1 MKQKKRSGLI
11 RIAALLLVLLLA
23 VNLVVPCLAADTDYP
38 ILSWDDTKT
47 FDTGVLNYDYD
58 KIPDYMLNDSMFL
71 RALAFTGY
79 DVQFLM
85 DQKLL
90 FHPDYVG
97 GNLEKN
103 QSLLREDPIL
113 SGIEYN
119 DGGKWGGLTKPATTE
134 KELAATVTGKV
145 PDIPTH
151 LENGMSCTS
160 FIDYFFLA
168 YLPNC
173 EGIDVSAIQ
182 KMQTTAGNRIANGT
196 NTYPDLWTEMCEGKN
211 GLIAQGIVKH
221 YEIELSASKVQT
233 AEYNAIWKQI
243 HPGTIIRFGNASS
256 PYVHYAI
263 YVGTYNNLHYII
275 HVGND
280 RGPEIIIAET
290 IGSESSAK
298 QSWPIEFYD
307 PLLTEN
313 YGSIQVIKT
322 DADTNSKLAGATF
335 MAINTKTGIDYTI
348 GPTNDKGYAI
358 IEELPYGTYTV
369 REIVPPIGYSLNP
382 TVYTVAVNEE
392 TPLVTLE
399 VTNDREYGALQ
410 ILKNTNT
417 GSNKAGWLF
426 NVYKNTPTWS
436 DTLTVA
442 NSGQMYRVTVYD
454 KYGNSVMSDP
464 GSMTKIPLKIL
475 EQPQD
480 RSAAIGK
487 YARFSVTVQGEGLTY
502 SWQYRNKNTT
512 EWKTSTAGTSRSYQV
527 DMNTSRN
534 GRSVR
539 CVITD
544 RYGNTVISDEAVMVI
559 PGTLVVTKQ
568 PVSTTAIIGQ
578 PVEFSVTASE
588 ENATYQWQYSVNGGG
603 TWVNC
608 TTSNHADCLGA
619 TESTLSFTANAS
631 YSGRIYRCKVSSGST
646 TVYTKIYD
654 DNDNLTAPT
663 LTVIPAVITKHPQNQ
678 IVALGSTATFS
689 VEVDGQSLTYSWQG
703 STNGGKTWTELGAG
717 DTFST
722 TLTEENNGMLV
733 RCVITRDGKSTV
745 SEKAVMA
752 APGTLAILSQPKS
765 VVGSTGTYATFSV
778 NAQGEDLTYFWETS
792 IDGGNTWTMLT
803 TPINDTPYETDADGR
818 YLISSIQTGNYFVVE
833 VNDGKEN
840 WEYDPAPKLITV
852 TANHTATAPA
862 TVNFTNKFLIG
873 DLEITKNTE
882 DGLNRDGWKFGVY
895 ADEAC
900 TIPLAEPQYTSGG
913 KVTFTNLPIGTVW
926 IKELGHANADIE
938 DLYYCEVNPQQI
950 EIVAGTSVSAT
961 FVNKLKYGSL
971 EIQKETNTGD
981 RKDGWKIHVKYND
994 NGKFVEIT
1002 GSPFTTDSS
1011 GYLLIE
1017 NLLPGEYVVYEE
1029 DNGSD
1034 YWNCNVTPQN
1044 VTVVAGQTAG
1054 TVTITNTVY
1063 GKLLVKKTTT
1073 DGSSVQGYMF
1083 NIYDPNGNLIT
1094 GSPFQTDSNGYIDAG
1109 FVLPGMYTVEEILS
1123 EDDAYEVVGNIRQTL
1138 EVNPENETVFSFV
1151 NAPKV
1156 GSLIIQK
1163 QTNTGSNLGGWKVNV
1178 YDSNGNL
1185 LAGSPFTTN
1194 SEGIITISDLPIG
1207 TYTVVEVDDGK
1218 DMWVYDLEEKTVTIP
1233 HNGNGTVI
1241 ITNTVY
1247 GKLLVKKTTTDNS
1260 SVQGYKF
1267 NIYGPDG
1274 KLLNGSPFTTDSNG
1288 YINIGNV
1295 LPGMYTVEEIL
1306 ASDDLYE
1313 VVGNTR
1319 QTLEVKPE
1327 TETVF
1332 TFVNAPKVGTLE
1344 IQKVTNTGSNLGGW
1358 KVNVYDPNGDLLAGS
1373 PFTTDDVD
1381 GKITISNL
1389 PIGVYTVVEVDDGKE
1404 MWVYDLAEKTVT
1416 VPHNGTGTVTITN
1429 TQLGG
1434 GLISKD
1440 TNNGGTK
1447 AGWQFHV
1454 WTDSADYGVF
1464 TTGDAGIIDL
1474 GLLYP
1479 GTYFVQEIGHTSMS
1493 AEELSY
1499 WTLDAQVK
1507 ELVVVAGTTK
1517 TVTYTNEWVGYGEI
1531 IKITNGGMKEGWQF
1545 KIWTDTAELGI
1556 FTTNSNGEIPL
1567 GKLNPGTY
1575 YVQEIGHATMTT
1587 EELSFWSM
1595 DTEIKTLEI
1604 AAGETSSITISNVQH
1619 GKIELTKR
1627 TSDNSS
1633 VENWRFDITDSNGN
1647 TTTYYTDAQG
1657 RISLMLLP
1665 GTYKITEVIPA
1676 DVMYEPQNGADC
1688 TVEIVA
1694 GEIKVV
1700 SYVNDPIKGRLEILK
1715 TDDKGNPVSHVGF
1728 VAVDSTGNRYSF
1740 IESDTTPGLYIL
1752 SDIPIDTY
1760 IITEEVVPPGFQ
1772 ISGDNQWTVTLS
1784 KTHRFETLS
1793 ITNTALGKGK
1803 IIKEMSDGSSAA
1815 GWVFD
1820 IYRVSDNTFIGTFT
1834 TGEDGTITTD
1844 YLLPGDYRV
1853 VERIP
1858 EDSIYHPV
1866 GGAEK
1871 VLTIVGGDTV
1881 SVKYVNSLR
1890 AGEIIVNKVDGSTD
1904 AALAGAKFLLEWLD
1918 NDVWTPVIYSETII
1932 PGGCASVGLE
1942 NGCLVSDEN
1951 GQIAFYGLHPDCQY
1965 RLTEIDAPDGYILQ
1979 AGAIFEGILPA
1990 DTLSSTHTVYN
2001 HPNFVLPS
2009 TGVNNNFRLL
2019 EIFAM
2024 CLLAAFVLAV
2034 GYALNTIRVTRG
2046 KENRK

>member
-1 MKQKKRSGLI
+1 MKQKRRSGLA

-38 ILSWDDTKT
+38 ILYWDDTKT
-47 FDTGVLNYDYD
+47 FDTGILNYDYD
-58 KIPDYMLNDSMFL
+58 RVPDYMLDSMFM

-97 GNLEKN
+97 ANLEKN
-103 QSLLREDPIL
+103 QSLLRTDPIL

-119 DGGKWGGLTKPATTE
+119 DGGKWGGLTKTATTE

-145 PDIPTH
+145 PDIQAH
-151 LENGMSCTS
+151 LDNGMSCTS

-168 YLPNC
+168 YLPHC
-173 EGIDVSAIQ
+173 EGFDVSAIQ

-211 GLIAQGIVKH
+211 GLIAQGVVKH
-221 YEIELSASKVQT
+221 YEIELSASKDQT
-233 AEYNAIWKQI
+233 AEYNAIWKKI
-243 HPGTIIRFGNASS
+243 RPGTIIRFGNASS

-263 YVGTYNNLHYII
+263 YVGTYNNLHYIM

-280 RGPEIIIAET
+280 RGPEIIIAESM
-290 IGSESSAK
+290 GSESSSK

-307 PLLTEN
+307 PMLTEK
-313 YGSIQVIKT
+313 YGSIQVVKT
-322 DADTNSKLAGATF
+322 DADTNTQLAGAVFRATNS
-335 MAINTKTGIDYTI
+335 ITGEKFYI

-358 IEELPYGTYTV
+358 VDGLPYTENGTKY
-369 REIVPPIGYSLNP
+369 IVTEVVAPTGYSVNP
-382 TVYTVAVNEE
+382 TEYEVVVSDD
-392 TPLVTLE
+392 TPLITLE
-399 VTNDREYGALQ
+399 ITNDREYGALQ

-417 GSNKAGWLF
+417 GENKAGWLF

-436 DTLTVA
+436 NTLTVD

-454 KYGNSVMSDP
+454 KYGNSVMSDAA
-464 GSMTKIPLKIL
+464 SMTKVPLKIL

-480 RSAAIGK
+480 RSAAVNK
-487 YARFSVTVQGEGLTY
+487 YARFSVTVQGEGITY
-502 SWQYRNKNTT
+502 SWQFRDTDDT
-512 EWKTSTAGTSRSYQV
+512 DWHTSTLGTSRAYSV
-527 DMNTSRN
+527 NMTS
-534 GRSVR
+534 GRVGRRVR
-539 CVITD
+539 CIITD
-544 RYGNTVISDEAVMVI
+544 RYGNTVISDEAVMVL
-559 PGTLVVTKQ
+559 PGTLVVTQQ
-568 PVSTTAIIGQ
+568 PVSTTATIGQ
-578 PVEFSVTASE
+578 TVDFSVTASE
-588 ENATYQWQYSVNGGG
+588 DDLTYQWQYSEDGGNTWRDCNG
-603 TWVNC
+603 
-608 TTSNHADCLGA
+608 SNHAG
-619 TESTLSFTANAS
+619 SLSFTSSALSFKANAA
-631 YSGRIYRCKVSSGST
+631 YNGRIYRCKISDGST
-646 TVYTKIYD
+646 TIYTKTHD
-654 DNDNLTAPT
+654 DNGNLTAPS
-663 LTVIPAVITKHPQNQ
+663 LTVVPAVINAHPQNQ

-689 VEVDGQSLTYSWQG
+689 VDADGHSPVYSWQG
-703 STNGGKTWTELGAG
+703 STDGGKTWTELGTSA
-717 DTFST
+717 TFST
-722 TLTEENNGMLV
+722 TLTEDNNGMLV
-733 RCVITRDGKSTV
+733 RCVISQDGLSVV

-752 APGTLAILSQPKS
+752 APGTLAILTQPKD
-765 VVGSTGTYATFSV
+765 VTGPTGTYATFAV
-778 NAQGEDLTYFWETS
+778 DVQGEELTYFWETS
-792 IDGGNTWTMLT
+792 TDGGNTWTMLT
-803 TPINDTPYETDADGR
+803 TPINDTPYETYEDGK
-818 YLISSIQTGNYFVVE
+818 YLIASIQTGDYFVVE

-840 WEYDPAPKLITV
+840 WEYDLAPKLVTV
-852 TANHTATAPA
+852 TANHTVSAPA
-862 TVNFTNKFLIG
+862 IVNFTNNLLIG

-926 IKELGHANADIE
+926 IKELSHANADIE
-938 DLYYCEVNPQQI
+938 DLYYCENNPQQI
-950 EIVAGTSVSAT
+950 EILAGTSVSAT

-981 RKDGWKIHVKYND
+981 RKDGWKIHVRYNN
-994 NGKFVEIT
+994 NGKFIEIDN
-1002 GSPFTTDSS
+1002 SPFTTDST

-1017 NLLPGEYVVYEE
+1017 NLLPGEYAVYEE

-1034 YWNCNVTPQN
+1034 YWVCDVTPQK
-1044 VTVVAGQTAG
+1044 VTVTAGQTTG
-1054 TVTITNTVY
+1054 PVTIHNTVY
-1063 GKLLVKKTTT
+1063 GKLTIKKTTT
-1073 DGSSVQGYMF
+1073 DGSSAAGYTF
-1083 NIYDPNGNLIT
+1083 NVYDPNSNLVT
-1094 GSPFQTDSNGYIDAG
+1094 GSPFTTGSNGYITDIG
-1109 FVLPGMYTVEEILS
+1109 YVLPGMYTVEEVLA
-1123 EDDAYEVVGNIRQTL
+1123 EDDAYEIVGNI
-1138 EVNPENETVFSFV
+1138 
-1151 NAPKV
+1151 
-1156 GSLIIQK
+1156 
-1163 QTNTGSNLGGWKVNV
+1163 
-1178 YDSNGNL
+1178 
-1185 LAGSPFTTN
+1185 
-1194 SEGIITISDLPIG
+1194 
-1207 TYTVVEVDDGK
+1207 
-1218 DMWVYDLEEKTVTIP
+1218 
-1233 HNGNGTVI
+1233 
-1241 ITNTVY
+1241 
-1247 GKLLVKKTTTDNS
+1247 
-1260 SVQGYKF
+1260 
-1267 NIYGPDG
+1267 
-1274 KLLNGSPFTTDSNG
+1274 
-1288 YINIGNV
+1288 
-1295 LPGMYTVEEIL
+1295 
-1306 ASDDLYE
+1306 
-1313 VVGNTR
+1313 R

-1332 TFVNAPKVGTLE
+1332 SFVNAPKVGTLE
-1344 IQKVTNTGSNLGGW
+1344 IQKVTNIGSNLGGW
-1358 KVNVYDPNGDLLAGS
+1358 KVNVYDPSGNLLAGS

-1389 PIGVYTVVEVDDGKE
+1389 PIGTYTVVEVDDGKE
-1404 MWVYDLAEKTVT
+1404 MWVYDLEEKTVT

-1440 TNNGGTK
+1440 TTNGGTK

-1479 GTYFVQEIGHTSMS
+1479 GTYFVQEIGHASMS

-1507 ELVVVAGTTK
+1507 ELVIVAGTTK
-1517 TVTYTNEWVGYGEI
+1517 AVTYTNEWVGYGEI
-1531 IKITNGGMKEGWQF
+1531 IKTTNGVLKEGWQF
-1545 KIWTDTAELGI
+1545 KVWTNAAELGI
-1556 FTTNSNGEIPL
+1556 YTTNSNGEIPL

-1604 AAGETSSITISNVQH
+1604 AAGETSSVTINNVQY
-1619 GKIELTKR
+1619 GELKLTKH
-1627 TSDNSS
+1627 TSDGSS

-1657 RISLMLLP
+1657 HISLMLLP

-1715 TDDKGNPVSHVGF
+1715 TDDKGNPVPHVGF
-1728 VAVDSTGNRYSF
+1728 VAVDSKGNRYSF

-1793 ITNTALGKGK
+1793 ITNTALGKGQ
-1803 IIKEMSDGSSAA
+1803 ISKEMSDGSSAA

-1820 IYRVSDNTFIGTFT
+1820 IYRVSDNAFICTIT
-1834 TGEDGTITTD
+1834 TGADGTITTD

-1871 VLTIVGGDTV
+1871 ILTVVAGETT
-1881 SVKYVNSLR
+1881 SVKFVNALR
-1890 AGEIIVNKVDGSTD
+1890 AGEIIVNKVDGSKNT
-1904 AALAGAKFLLEWLD
+1904 ALKGAKFLLEWLD
-1918 NDVWTPVIYSETII
+1918 NDIWTPVIYSETII

-2019 EIFAM
+2019 EIFAL

-2046 KENRK
+2046 KTNRR